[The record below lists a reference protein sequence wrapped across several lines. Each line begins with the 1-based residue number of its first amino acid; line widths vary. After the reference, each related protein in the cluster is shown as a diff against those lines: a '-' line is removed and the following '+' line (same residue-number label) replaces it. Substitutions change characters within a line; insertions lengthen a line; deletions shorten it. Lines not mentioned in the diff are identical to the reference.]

1 MTTLTRDDVIK
12 LLEPYG
18 EDDLKYIK
26 EIAYSLQEE
35 KRTERKRAEIET
47 SVAQYQGKWFTH
59 IESHQGMTVGTHI
72 DYPENKTF
80 VYIERIK
87 SVGNGFLWTKVRP
100 YIQTRLADSSTNFLL
115 QKTHGE
121 KHAEIQYYQE
131 IDDFRFDLDARWKEC
146 TKEDVLA
153 ALEKVKRETR
163 AVSKQIKEMP

>member
-1 MTTLTRDDVIK
+1 MTTLTRDDVLK
-12 LLEPYG
+12 LLAPYG
-18 EDDLKYIK
+18 EEDLRYIK

-35 KRTERKRAEIET
+35 KRTERKRTEIET
-47 SVAQYQGKWFTH
+47 SVAKYQGKWWTH
-59 IESHQGMTVGTHI
+59 IESHQGMTAGTHI

-100 YIQTRLADSSTNFLL
+100 YIQTRLVDSSTNFLL

-121 KHAEIQYYQE
+121 KHAELQYYKE
-131 IDDFRFDLDARWKEC
+131 IDDFRFDIDERWKEC

-153 ALEKVKRETR
+153 ALEKVKCETR
-163 AVSKQIKEMP
+163 AVSKQIKEML